1 MQGIPKVSQGIAFFV
16 VIPVRGNKYYI
27 PPNRIDPSNKVK
39 FLGNKN
45 YEEFWIFVRP
55 NYNFYVFSYSPKNN
69 VFFSCFLMQRY
80 SRNLEIVNFYF
91 GPTCV
96 RKMVCAWLHTTTKN
110 SNRNLRSI
118 LKIHISTTNFDH
130 LDFRKHPNEE
140 APLLAVRQTRH
151 HQ

>member
-1 MQGIPKVSQGIAFFV
+1 MQGIPKCTEGIAFFV

-27 PPNRIDPSNKVK
+27 PPNRIDPSNRVK
-39 FLGNKN
+39 FLGSKN
-45 YEEFWIFVRP
+45 YQEFWIVVRP
-55 NYNFYVFSYSPKNN
+55 NYNSYEFSYCPKNN
-69 VFFSCFLMQRY
+69 FFTCFLMQRY
-80 SRNLEIVNFYF
+80 YGNREIVKFYF

-96 RKMVCAWLHTTTKN
+96 RKMVCAWLHMRTKKT
-110 SNRNLRSI
+110 NRNLRSI